1 MNILFT
7 ICGRAG
13 SKGIKNKNLKEF
25 LGYPLPFYTA
35 SAIDLYRKQNPNV
48 MSDIV
53 LNTDSVDLIKMFK
66 EQLNLEIDVIVRK
79 SSLGLDNTSKVA
91 VISNCL
97 DVMREKK
104 KIDYDM
110 VVDLDIT
117 SPLRTVADVNNLI
130 NQKIKSDSEVV
141 FSVTDS
147 RRNPHFNMVKKTYN
161 GYERVI
167 ESSFYTRQEAPEIF
181 DMNASLYA
189 YSPVFLESGKS
200 IFEGKC
206 DVIKMMDT
214 AVLDLD
220 HENDFE
226 LMQVIANYLFD
237 KYSRFSEVR
246 DNIDKLSVVKMND
259 LKRILSEEQ
268 VSQ

>member
-13 SKGIKNKNLKEF
+13 SKGIKNKNLKDF
-25 LGYPLPFYTA
+25 LGYPLPFYTV
-35 SAIDLYRKQNPNV
+35 SAIDLYIKQNPNV
-48 MSDIV
+48 QCDVV
-53 LNTDSVDLIKMFK
+53 LNTDSKDLIMLFQEDLKF
-66 EQLNLEIDVIVRK
+66 IVDVIERAAA
-79 SSLGLDNTSKVA
+79 LGLDNTPKVP
-91 VISNCL
+91 VILNSL
-97 DVMREKK
+97 EVMQKRKS
-104 KIDYDM
+104 INYDM

-117 SPLRTVADVNNLI
+117 SPLRTAEDINNLI
-130 NQKIKSDSEVV
+130 KKKINSDADVV

-147 RRNPHFNMVKKTYN
+147 RRNPYFNMVKKTDD

-167 ESSFYTRQEAPEIF
+167 ESSFNSRQEAPEIF

-189 YSPVFLESGKS
+189 YSPIFLLSKKAL
-200 IFEGKC
+200 FEGKC

-226 LMQVIANYLFD
+226 FMQVIAEYLFNN
-237 KYSRFSEVR
+237 YSVFKDVR
-246 DNIDKLSVVKMND
+246 DNIK
-259 LKRILSEEQ
+259 
-268 VSQ
+268 